1 MNDEIFCYFLP
12 SNVIESADFWF
23 VNKQFFYATYE
34 IYLKNNSI
42 NFKMSDSEEEWWE
55 KDIESFTLNLKT
67 ESSQDKIEKPN
78 DTEMPGTSVDKERL
92 YNLMKNVES
101 DGHYNKAESQKH
113 GMSTTELELEKVK
126 PKITLSKLSAIAKM
140 SPMRAFTEL
149 NNLKLDFI
157 QSLKMK
163 NLNKAVIVAS
173 CLALK
178 HTCESPFEEHKL
190 VMMEEIKSI
199 TSFWTH
205 LSKFVSEVTSNSV
218 EFHQALISIAKV
230 LSRFDKIKK
239 DVRDCLKLIGS
250 CEMKRKGADVTFW
263 SDFIVFLDDI
273 PESVTTSIL
282 PTKEDLLN
290 DVEME
295 IQPNIVKGAF
305 SSTTEYRQL
314 HMELLKEDFVASI
327 RESLALYNDFY
338 GDKLHEGRVDSIY
351 VMPRVQLGHEY
362 SLTVREYVDLK
373 YNENPRRKKA
383 NMYQEKRF
391 LPGALLIFTS
401 NIRTLDDFI
410 LATILP
416 YENSLKESGIIPI
429 SIVKCTAGHKIF
441 DGQLTLIEP
450 VTYFEPYNRV
460 FNVLSNTSGFTI
472 PMKKYIVDVNVSQ
485 RPPPPSY
492 LNRIKHPNIKYKG
505 QTFNIVDPDTYP
517 AGQKLGLDDA
527 QMEAY
532 KRALTQEFSLIQGPP
547 GTGKTHIGLE
557 IILTLLKH
565 TKEKILVVCYTNHA
579 LDQTLTGVLKETDE
593 IIRFG
598 DQSKS
603 EIMQKYTFKEIGM
616 NRDHLVDAAFKQ
628 LWWKTKQEQI
638 QISDEFIK
646 LQRSEETVSQ
656 TDLEK
661 VQSKMLSVSKK
672 LFELNQLQTF
682 LRIRDKRVFGMTTT
696 FAARCHALL
705 ELLEIPIVIIE
716 EAGEILESHIV
727 ASLTPKTEQ
736 VILIGDHYQLRPS
749 TSVYRMAKTLKMN
762 ISLFERMINNDMN
775 YVQLKQQHRMRPEIA
790 ELIRDTIY
798 PDLIDA
804 PNVLTYPNVKGM
816 SRNLYFVTHQNLENK
831 GEKFN
836 EVSKAN
842 HFEANFM
849 IDLCEYLIEQGNN
862 TEDITILTM
871 YQGQR
876 TLMHN
881 IRTERSPILKSVK
894 IAVVDNFQGEEN
906 KIILLSLVRSNN
918 EGIIG
923 FVGTRNRVCVALSRA
938 KEGLYIIGNME
949 MLEERSNIWKDI
961 NKKLIKQDAI
971 GTNIECI
978 MTK

>member
-1 MNDEIFCYFLP
+1 
-12 SNVIESADFWF
+12 
-23 VNKQFFYATYE
+23 
-34 IYLKNNSI
+34 
-42 NFKMSDSEEEWWE
+42 MSDSEEEWWE
-55 KDIESFTLNLKT
+55 KDLESFTINLKT
-67 ESSQDKIEKPN
+67 EPSQDKIEKPE

-101 DGHYNKAESQKH
+101 DGHYNKAESQKR
-113 GMSTTELELEKVK
+113 GMSTTELESENVK

-149 NNLKLDFI
+149 NNLKPHFI

-163 NLNKAVIVAS
+163 NLNKAMIVAS
-173 CLALK
+173 CLALR

-205 LSKFVSEVTSNSV
+205 LSKFFSEVTSNSV

-598 DQSKS
+598 DQSK
-603 EIMQKYTFKEIGM
+603 
-616 NRDHLVDAAFKQ
+616 N
-628 LWWKTKQEQI
+628 
-638 QISDEFIK
+638 
-646 LQRSEETVSQ
+646 
-656 TDLEK
+656 
-661 VQSKMLSVSKK
+661 
-672 LFELNQLQTF
+672 
-682 LRIRDKRVFGMTTT
+682 
-696 FAARCHALL
+696 
-705 ELLEIPIVIIE
+705 
-716 EAGEILESHIV
+716 
-727 ASLTPKTEQ
+727 
-736 VILIGDHYQLRPS
+736 
-749 TSVYRMAKTLKMN
+749 
-762 ISLFERMINNDMN
+762 
-775 YVQLKQQHRMRPEIA
+775 
-790 ELIRDTIY
+790 
-798 PDLIDA
+798 LIDA

-816 SRNLYFVTHQNLENK
+816 SRNLYFVSHQNLENK

-836 EVSKAN
+836 EVSKTN

-849 IDLCEYLIEQGNN
+849 IDLCEYLIRQGNN
-862 TEDITILTM
+862 PEDITILTM

-876 TLMHN
+876 TLMNN

-949 MLEERSNIWKDI
+949 MLEERSNIWKEI
-961 NKKLIKQDAI
+961 NKKLIKQGAI